1 MTVIISKALRD
12 EVLSSARA
20 KHASATATLVSL
32 YTAHG
37 KQAAKRLKR
46 KWTADD
52 DQKVRTV
59 VARQLAL

>member
-12 EVLSSARA
+12 EVLESARE
-20 KHASATATLVSL
+20 KHASATATLISM

-37 KQAAKRLKR
+37 KRAAKRLKC
-46 KWTADD
+46 KWTSDD
-52 DQKVRTV
+52 DRRVQES

>member
-20 KHASATATLVSL
+20 KHASATAILISM

-37 KQAAKRLKR
+37 KAAAKRLKR
-46 KWTADD
+46 KWTQSDD
-52 DQKVRTV
+52 LKVHAV